1 MTGSVF
7 AAILLAAFLH
17 ALWNALAKRHP
28 QGQTGVQ
35 WVALFSGLF
44 ALLPLPWVGLPQ
56 AAELPWL
63 MLSLLMHTGYLL
75 FLGKAYQLGDF
86 GQIYPLARGSAPLL
100 TLLAGAVLL
109 GEWPP
114 ETAALGAVVLIGGI
128 LLMARASAVRAA
140 SPIAGTP
147 QTTAT
152 PTPTVSRVRLM
163 ATIGATALCTTGYS
177 LADGMG
183 ARAGDMPIRYALWL
197 FSLTALLTPFLLRRY
212 AGVHWWRPGRRVLV
226 RSAIGGALSLIA
238 YGIVIWAMSQAPIGL
253 VAALRESSVLFA
265 LLLSVVW
272 LGEPLQRRRLLA
284 GLTILAG
291 ILLLKLGT

>member
-1 MTGSVF
+1 MTGSTF

-28 QGQTGVQ
+28 QGQTGVL
-35 WVALFSGLF
+35 WVALFSGLC
-44 ALLPLPWVGLPQ
+44 ALVPLPWVGLPQ
-56 AAELPWL
+56 PAELPWL
-63 MLSLLMHTGYLL
+63 LLSLLMHTGYLL

-100 TLLAGAVLL
+100 TLLAGALLL

-114 ETAALGAVVLIGGI
+114 RTAAFGALVLIGGI
-128 LLMARASAVRAA
+128 LWMARAST
-140 SPIAGTP
+140 AGFSARTTQSGTTP
-147 QTTAT
+147 VVGRLQLLTTVGT
-152 PTPTVSRVRLM
+152 
-163 ATIGATALCTTGYS
+163 TALCTTGYS

-197 FSLTALLTPFLLRRY
+197 FCLTGLLTPLLLRRY
-212 AGVHWWRPGRRVLV
+212 AGANWWRPGRRVLV
-226 RSAIGGALSLIA
+226 RSAIGGVLSLIA
-238 YGIVIWAMSQAPIGL
+238 YGIVIWAMSRAPIGL

-265 LLLSVVW
+265 LLLSVFW

-291 ILLLKLGT
+291 ILLLKVGT